1 MADLLRLDGKVAVVV
16 GGAGGIGEALSY
28 GLAQY
33 GAKVAVCDILLPKAE
48 QIAADIK
55 KKSNMDTAAF
65 QFDITSEQS
74 VADLVKNVLAK
85 FGTVDILVNAH
96 GMNVKSLAVDFKMD
110 QWDKLFAINVRGTFL
125 TCREFGKVMLE
136 KKKGKIIN
144 LSSVRGSRATD
155 GGNCGYAATKG
166 AVDMITRTLA
176 IEWAKLGVNVNAL
189 APSLVMTEGAKKAIA
204 PERIAKLLTEQ
215 VMGHFGTLDD
225 LIGGCIYLASP
236 ASDFVTGHI
245 LYIDGG
251 LTAKA

>member
-1 MADLLRLDGKVAVVV
+1 MADMLRLDGKIAAVV
-16 GGAGGIGEALSY
+16 GGAGGIGEALGH

-33 GAKVAVCDILLPKAE
+33 GAKVAVCDILLPKAQ
-48 QIAADIK
+48 QIAEDIK
-55 KKSNMDTAAF
+55 KRSNTDTAAF

-74 VADLVKNVLAK
+74 VDELVKNVLAK

-96 GMNVKSLAVDFKMD
+96 GMNVKSLAVDFKME
-110 QWDKLFAINVRGTFL
+110 QWDKLFAVNVRGTFL
-125 TCREFGKVMLE
+125 TCRAFGKVMIE

-144 LSSVRGSRATD
+144 LSSVRGQRATD

-166 AVDMITRTLA
+166 SVDMITRTLG
-176 IEWAKLGVNVNAL
+176 IEWAKLGVCVNAL
-189 APSLVMTEGAKKAIA
+189 APSVVLTEGAKKAIA
-204 PERIAKLLTEQ
+204 PERLAKLLTEQ
-215 VMGHFGTLDD
+215 VMGRFGVLDD

-236 ASDFVTGHI
+236 ASDFVTGQI